1 MIHTTT
7 KGREENT
14 MKFKLNKLTLL
25 LLAAPL
31 AANASVTWSGTNKG
45 IPETL
50 GKVNPDTVNGLVQVG
65 SGNGNEGNLRI
76 DGGSVV
82 NIQGTLH
89 IANHSQSKGTVVVD
103 GQGSKLIVTSDANN
117 PMNIGNF
124 GSGNLYVSN
133 GGQVIG
139 EFEGTEPTPHF
150 WGWLRDTP
158 EDVTN
163 TVISVTG
170 KGSLLQYPKNAEIRV
185 AASDWSSKTNTVNVL
200 VADEGKLTAGT
211 LRVGNGTTNIQI
223 GDNNKAGTFD
233 VEKIKLEENPQKVKF
248 DFAQTDNFNFT
259 PEMTSASPTTKIVDF
274 VQRGSGTTLFAPRNM
289 SGVNSNVNI
298 TDGTLKVGRDNAFGD
313 ASVKSNVDIG
323 EKGRFELNNF
333 DATVTNLN
341 NKGTL
346 DLTSENANKTLTVEG
361 DYHSDGGKLIVKT
374 TWNNDNSSSDTLHI
388 KGKATG
394 RTIVST
400 RNGFIEGDV
409 LRQARENIFSA
420 DMIKMDDPNSEAIF
434 EGTAKTRNAD
444 EAQLAKKNGT
454 TYAWTLKVLGHDI
467 YIEPATAYIQM
478 PRVNME
484 LGYSVLD
491 TLHQRRGEIIQSPNS
506 AVWARVSGKRLET
519 EGRTRLDV
527 DSSQYIAQVG
537 YDFNRSEMQNG
548 LPQSLSG
555 VYFAYS
561 RADSRFYDQYRAKHG
576 ELLADKY
583 TGKGKTTAANI
594 GVYHLYRAPNNAYV
608 DTVAQFSYLTNKY
621 NFVSNP
627 EVRQHGWSGA
637 LSVEGGHSFALGNSN
652 WRLEPQTQ
660 LVYQRLKLQ
669 SFYHDADRRVEQ
681 GTDNNLRGRI
691 GVRLSHSK
699 DFQRNPTVYFV
710 ANVWHDFMSAKSVLI
725 GDKKYG
731 ENDART
737 WLEGGAG
744 LNVPFGNHAIHAD
757 LRLEHSLGSKGTRS
771 GAKAVLGYSY
781 AW

>member
-1 MIHTTT
+1 
-7 KGREENT
+7 

-31 AANASVTWSGTNKG
+31 AANASVTWSGTNDG

-50 GKVNPDTVNGLVQVG
+50 GKVNPDTVNALIQVG
-65 SGNGNEGNLRI
+65 SGGEGSLRI

-82 NIQGTLH
+82 NVKGTLH
-89 IANHSQSKGTVVVD
+89 IANHHQSKGTVTVD
-103 GQGSKLIVTSDANN
+103 GQGSKLTVTSDATN

-124 GSGNLYVSN
+124 G
-133 GGQVIG
+133 
-139 EFEGTEPTPHF
+139 
-150 WGWLRDTP
+150 
-158 EDVTN
+158 
-163 TVISVTG
+163 
-170 KGSLLQYPKNAEIRV
+170 
-185 AASDWSSKTNTVNVL
+185 
-200 VADEGKLTAGT
+200 
-211 LRVGNGTTNIQI
+211 NGTTNVQI

-233 VEKIKLEENPQKVKF
+233 VEKIQLEEDPKKVKF
-248 DFAQTDNFNFT
+248 DFAQTDDFNFT
-259 PEMTSASPTTKIVDF
+259 PEIASASASTKLVEF

-289 SGVNSNVNI
+289 SDINSNVSI
-298 TDGTLKVGRDNAFGD
+298 TNGTLKVGRDNAFGD

-323 EKGRFELNNF
+323 EKGTFELNNF

-374 TWNNDNSSSDTLHI
+374 TWNNDNSSSSDTLHI

-394 RTIVST
+394 HTVIST
-400 RNGFIEGDV
+400 QNGFIEGDV
-409 LRQARENIFSA
+409 LRQARENIYSA
-420 DMIKMDDPNSEAIF
+420 DIIKIDNPNHQATFS
-434 EGTAKTRNAD
+434 GTAKTRNAD
-444 EAQLAKKNGT
+444 EAQLTKKNGT

-491 TLHQRRGEIIQSPNS
+491 TLHQRRGEISQSPNS

-527 DSSQYIAQVG
+527 DSSQYVAQVG

-561 RADSRFYDQYRAKHG
+561 RADSRFYDQYRAEHG
-576 ELLADKY
+576 EILADKY
-583 TGKGKTTAANI
+583 SGKGKTTAANI

-627 EVRQHGWSGA
+627 AVRQHGWSGA

-652 WRLEPQTQ
+652 WRIEPQTQ
-660 LVYQRLKLQ
+660 LIYQRLKLQ

-710 ANVWHDFMSAKSVLI
+710 ANVWHDFMTAKSVLI

-737 WLEGGAG
+737 WVEGGAG

>member
-1 MIHTTT
+1 
-7 KGREENT
+7 
-14 MKFKLNKLTLL
+14 
-25 LLAAPL
+25 
-31 AANASVTWSGTNKG
+31 
-45 IPETL
+45 
-50 GKVNPDTVNGLVQVG
+50 
-65 SGNGNEGNLRI
+65 
-76 DGGSVV
+76 
-82 NIQGTLH
+82 
-89 IANHSQSKGTVVVD
+89 
-103 GQGSKLIVTSDANN
+103 
-117 PMNIGNF
+117 MNIGNF
-124 GSGNLYVSN
+124 GNGNLYVSN

-150 WGWLRDTP
+150 WGFVLDNP
-158 EDVTN
+158 DDVTN
-163 TVISVTG
+163 TTISVTG

-185 AASDWSSKTNTVNVL
+185 AASDGKSKTNTVNVL
-200 VADEGKLTAGT
+200 VADEGKLSAGT
-211 LRVGNGTTNIQI
+211 LRIGNGTTKVQI

-233 VEKIKLEENPQKVKF
+233 VEKIQLEENPQLVKF
-248 DFAQTDNFNFT
+248 DFAQTDDFNFT
-259 PEMTSASPTTKIVDF
+259 PEIASASASTKLVEF
-274 VQRGSGTTLFAPRNM
+274 VQKGSGTTLFAPRNM
-289 SGVNSNVNI
+289 SDINSNVSI
-298 TDGTLKVGRDNAFGD
+298 TNGTLKVGKDNAFGD
-313 ASVKSNVDIG
+313 DSVTTEVNIG
-323 EKGRFELNNF
+323 EKGTLALNNF
-333 DATVTNLN
+333 NASVSTIN
-341 NKGTL
+341 NQGTL
-346 DLTSENANKTLTVEG
+346 DLTSDNADKKLTVRG
-361 DYHSDGGKLIVKT
+361 DYSGNGKLLIKT
-374 TWNNDNSSSDTLHI
+374 IWNNANSSSDVLDIQGT
-388 KGKATG
+388 ATG
-394 RTIVST
+394 NTVVST
-400 RNGFIEGDV
+400 LTGFIEGNV
-409 LRQARENIFSA
+409 LRQAHRDIYSKDVIKVA
-420 DMIKMDDPNSEAIF
+420 DADHSGTF
-434 EGTAKTRNAD
+434 TGTAKTTNAG
-444 EAQLAKKNGT
+444 EAQLAKKDAN
-454 TYAWTLKVLGHDI
+454 TYAWTLKAFGHDI
-467 YIEPATAYIQM
+467 YAAPVSAYIQM

-491 TLHQRRGEIIQSPNS
+491 TLHQRRGEISQSPNS

-527 DSSQYIAQVG
+527 DSSQYVAQVG

-561 RADSRFYDQYRAKHG
+561 RADSRFYDQYRAENG
-576 ELLADKY
+576 VVAADKY

-637 LSVEGGHSFALGNSN
+637 LSVEGGHSFALSNSN
-652 WRLEPQTQ
+652 WRIEPQTQ
-660 LVYQRLKLQ
+660 LIYQRLKLQ

-699 DFQRNPTVYFV
+699 DFQRNPSVYFV
-710 ANVWHDFMSAKSVLI
+710 ANVWHDFVTAKSVLI
-725 GDKKYG
+725 GDTKYN

-757 LRLEHSLGSKGTRS
+757 LRLEHSLGNKGNRS

>member
-1 MIHTTT
+1 
-7 KGREENT
+7 

-25 LLAAPL
+25 LLTAPL
-31 AANASVTWSGTNKG
+31 AANASVIPSGKNDG
-45 IPETL
+45 IPNPF
-50 GKVNPDTVNGLVQVG
+50 KDVNPLTINNSVEVG
-65 SGNGNEGNLRI
+65 SGGEGSLIIN
-76 DGGSVV
+76 GGSVV

-89 IANHSQSKGTVVVD
+89 IANHSQSKGTVFVD

-124 GSGNLYVSN
+124 GNGNLYVSN

-150 WGWLRDTP
+150 WGFVLDNP
-158 EDVTN
+158 NDVTN
-163 TVISVTG
+163 TTISVKG

-185 AASDWSSKTNTVNVL
+185 AASDGKSKTNTVNVL
-200 VADEGKLTAGT
+200 VADESKLTAGT
-211 LRVGNGTTNIQI
+211 LRVGNGTTNVQI

-233 VEKIKLEENPQKVKF
+233 VEKIQVEENPQKVKF
-248 DFAQTDNFNFT
+248 DFAQTDDFNFT
-259 PEMTSASPTTKIVDF
+259 PELTVEPEEPNKPPKTNKTIEFA
-274 VQRGSGTTLFAPRNM
+274 QRGSGTTLFAPRSINKI
-289 SGVNSNVNI
+289 NSNISI
-298 TDGTLKVGRDNAFGD
+298 TNGTLKVGRDNAFGD

-323 EKGRFELNNF
+323 EKGTFELNNF

-374 TWNNDNSSSDTLHI
+374 TWNNDNSSSSDKLHI

-491 TLHQRRGEIIQSPNS
+491 TLHQRRGEISQSPNS

-527 DSSQYIAQVG
+527 DSSQYVAQVG

-561 RADSRFYDQYRAKHG
+561 RADSRFYDQYRAEHG
-576 ELLADKY
+576 ELLANKY
-583 TGKGKTTAANI
+583 IGKGKTTAANI
-594 GVYHLYRAPNNAYV
+594 GVYHLYRAVNNAYV

-660 LVYQRLKLQ
+660 LIYQRLKLQ

-710 ANVWHDFMSAKSVLI
+710 TNVWHDFMTAKSVLI

-757 LRLEHSLGSKGTRS
+757 LRLEHSLGNKGTRS